1 MQFAKEL
8 KIGSTLILVSDQKN
22 NELIITKLLKLG
34 YNVEGYLDG
43 GVEAWKNSGRKME
56 SINQIIPEDFKEIY
70 NKNEN
75 IILIDVRNS

>member
-1 MQFAKEL
+1 MQYAKEL
-8 KIGSTLILVSDQKN
+8 KIGSNLILVSDQKN
-22 NELIITKLLKLG
+22 NEQIIIKLLKIG

-43 GVEAWKNSGRKME
+43 GVEAWKYSGKKME
-56 SINQIIPEDFKEIY
+56 SINQILPEDFKEIY